1 MMSVPHTVEIDAADR
16 PFTGL
21 PDKLLNGEIILL
33 RNSLRETGLFEQ
45 LEAASY
51 GGISASLGEEVAA
64 RVREVGLEK
73 IHTVVDAADI
83 PTVADAVYD
92 IISKN
97 SLGFLKTFIHETF
110 GETRNFYFERKPN
123 VRFHIPYDIAASQMK
138 KYKQFAKRRG
148 DGKIT
153 PHNPHRDSWVDCPAN
168 LINVWVAVG
177 PVSTGNGLTI
187 YPESYRSDIKHS
199 GPYIRADQK
208 PGPALTFDM
217 EPGDVL
223 LFHGD
228 QVHGSEI
235 NSTDNTRHVIS
246 FRITFRKPLYTH
258 GHYHHYAYSALA
270 GGPLNLFAEIPQN
283 LAWSYFDYRARL
295 VFRKLGELVSG
306 NRAGAKQAINRPEAG
321 ATAAGDR
328 LSLPLAEIEPG
339 QIRAVSAKVCLAR
352 MENGEFRAF
361 SRYCPHLGSDL
372 SLGII
377 RDGQVMC
384 PWHNLP
390 LDPATGSS
398 PCESLKKLRVYP
410 CEVRDERIY
419 VNTDS
424 PS

>member
-1 MMSVPHTVEIDAADR
+1 MSVPHTVELDAAGR

-21 PDKLLNGEIILL
+21 PDKLLDGEIILMRNGL
-33 RNSLRETGLFEQ
+33 RQDGLFEL

-51 GGISASLGEEVAA
+51 GGISKRLGEEVAA

-83 PTVADAVYD
+83 PGVADAVYD
-92 IISKN
+92 IISQN
-97 SLGFLKTFIHETF
+97 SLEFLKTFIRQTF

-123 VRFHIPYDIAASQMK
+123 VRFHIPYDIAANQLK
-138 KYKQFAKRRG
+138 NYKQFAKRRG

-187 YPESYRSDIKHS
+187 YPESYRSDIKHT
-199 GPYIRADQK
+199 GPYISADQK
-208 PGPALTFDM
+208 PGRALTFDM
-217 EPGDVL
+217 AAGDVL

-235 NSTDNTRHVIS
+235 NTTNNTRHVIS
-246 FRITFRKPLYTH
+246 FRITFKKPLYTH

-270 GGPLNLFAEIPQN
+270 GGPLDLFAEVPQN
-283 LAWSYFDYRARL
+283 LAWSYIDYRTRL
-295 VFRKLGELVSG
+295 VFRKLGELVGGSKPNG
-306 NRAGAKQAINRPEAG
+306 KPARPRPD
-321 ATAAGDR
+321 GDAVADGDN
-328 LSLPLAEIEPG
+328 LSLPLAGIETG
-339 QIRAVSAKVCLAR
+339 QIKALSAKVCLAR

-361 SRYCPHLGSDL
+361 SRFCPHQGSDL
-372 SLGII
+372 SLGVIDKGEI
-377 RDGQVMC
+377 MC

-390 LDPATGSS
+390 LDPATGGS
-398 PCESLKKLRVYP
+398 PCESLKKLQLYP
-410 CEVRDERIY
+410 CEVRDDRVY
-419 VNTDS
+419 VNAAS

>member
-1 MMSVPHTVEIDAADR
+1 MSVPHTVELDAASR

-33 RNSLRETGLFEQ
+33 RNGLHQDGLFEQ

-51 GGISASLGEEVAA
+51 GGIRKCLGEEVAA

-83 PTVADAVYD
+83 PAVADAVYD
-92 IISKN
+92 IITQH
-97 SLGFLKTFIHETF
+97 SLGFLKAFIRETF

-123 VRFHIPYDIAASQMK
+123 VRFHIPYDIAASQTK
-138 KYKQFAKRRG
+138 NFKQFAKRRG

-177 PVSTGNGLTI
+177 PVNTGNGLTI
-187 YPESYRSDIKHS
+187 YPESYRSDIKHT
-199 GPYIRADQK
+199 GPYISADQN

-217 EPGDVL
+217 APGDVL

-235 NSTDNTRHVIS
+235 NTTDNTRHVIS
-246 FRITFRKPLYTH
+246 FRITFKKPLYTH

-270 GGPLNLFAEIPQN
+270 GGPLDVFAEVPQN
-283 LAWSYFDYRARL
+283 LALSYFDYRTRL
-295 VFRKLGELVSG
+295 VFRKLGELVTG
-306 NRAGAKQAINRPEAG
+306 RKPDGKPALQRTGG
-321 ATAAGDR
+321 DAAVEGDK
-328 LSLPLAEIEPG
+328 LSLPLAGIEPG
-339 QIRAVSAKVCLAR
+339 QIRALSAKICLAR
-352 MENGEFRAF
+352 MENGDFRAF
-361 SRYCPHLGSDL
+361 SRYCPHQGSDL
-372 SLGII
+372 SLGVI
-377 RDGQVMC
+377 RNGELMC

-390 LDPATGSS
+390 LNPATGGS
-398 PCESLKKLRVYP
+398 PCESLKKLQLYP
-410 CEVRDERIY
+410 CEVRDDRVY
-419 VNTDS
+419 VNTAS

>member
-1 MMSVPHTVEIDAADR
+1 MSVPQTIELDAADC

-21 PDKLLNGEIILL
+21 PARLLNGEIILL
-33 RNSLRETGLFEQ
+33 RNGLRKADLFEQ

-83 PTVADAVYD
+83 PDVADAVYD
-92 IISKN
+92 IISRH
-97 SLGFLKTFIHETF
+97 SLDFLKVFIRETF

-123 VRFHIPYDIAASQMK
+123 VRFLIPYDLAASPMK
-138 KYKQFAKRRG
+138 NYKQFTKRRG

-187 YPESYRSDIKHS
+187 YPEAYHSDVKHT
-199 GPYIRADQK
+199 GPYISADQK

-246 FRITFRKPLYTH
+246 FRITFDKPKYTH

-270 GGPLNLFAEIPQN
+270 GGPLELFAEVPQN
-283 LAWSYFDYRARL
+283 LAWSFVDYRARL
-295 VFRKLGELVSG
+295 VSRKLRELVTG
-306 NRAGAKQAINRPEAG
+306 GKPNGARAGMRPDSDA
-321 ATAAGDR
+321 ATAADD
-328 LSLPLAEIEPG
+328 LSLPLTEINPG
-339 QIRAVSAKVCLAR
+339 QIRALSAKICLAR

-372 SLGII
+372 SLGVI
-377 RDGQVMC
+377 RNGVVMC

-398 PCESLKKLRVYP
+398 PCESLKKLRLYP
-410 CEVRDERIY
+410 CEVKDDRVY
-419 VNTDS
+419 VNADS